1 MTTTFQGFRIKGIDE
16 ERIPDP
22 REAGTSRVG
31 SSSIKFQRYIVYL
44 ILEPKKDSD
53 EDQAP
58 NIDSEIR
65 RLWGE
70 FFTELAEKWIDRFEA
85 GWQGM
90 DDIPEIGLEYCENGK
105 NGEIRIDD
113 THFKEVEQ
121 WSESFRLELVAETN
135 KRTLESLAPRESLKE
150 QVREINSRCFSRFC

>member
-1 MTTTFQGFRIKGIDE
+1 MRKGFPILEKQGLLVWDPVVLNFSAILCTLSLNLKKTLTRIKPLTLI
-16 ERIPDP
+16 
-22 REAGTSRVG
+22 
-31 SSSIKFQRYIVYL
+31 QRLGGYG
-44 ILEPKKDSD
+44 
-53 EDQAP
+53 
-58 NIDSEIR
+58 
-65 RLWGE
+65 GE